1 MTPRGCERVRR
12 TDSLFYHRKGITFME
27 NKQESRRI
35 LDLAVSTGEVLLKN
49 GGEIYRVQETVTR
62 ILEAYGIE
70 DYNVYVVTN
79 GIFATVRERE
89 EDASSMVRYVTIGDV
104 NLQMIEDINQL
115 SREIWEGTC
124 SIDEAY
130 ERLEMYKKKKLPDK
144 WMRVL
149 ACGMGSAGFC
159 YLFGGR
165 LYDSAIS
172 FFLGML
178 LEVFL
183 FTASRHHTSKFILN
197 IIGSAIVTAGALV
210 LYMAGTG
217 IWFDK
222 VIIGGIIPLVP
233 GVALTTAIRDLFGGD
248 YLSGS
253 IRLMDALMTAICI
266 AIGVGAAIK
275 LFQFVTG
282 GAVLI

>member
-1 MTPRGCERVRR
+1 
-12 TDSLFYHRKGITFME
+12 ME
-27 NKQESRRI
+27 NRQDSKRI
-35 LDLAVSTGEVLLKN
+35 LNLAVSTGEVLLKN
-49 GGEIYRVQETVTR
+49 GGEIYRVQETVGR
-62 ILEAYGIE
+62 ILEAYGIK

-79 GIFATVRERE
+79 GIFATVHEQK
-89 EDASSMVRYVTIGDV
+89 EDASSMVRYVTIGNV

-115 SREIWEGTC
+115 SREICAGTC
-124 SIDEAY
+124 NVEQAY
-130 ERLEMYKKKKLPDK
+130 ERLESYKEKKGPAG
-144 WMRVL
+144 WAQIL
-149 ACGMGSAGFC
+149 ACGMGGASFC
-159 YLFGGR
+159 YLLGGR
-165 LYDSAIS
+165 PYDSIVS

-183 FTASRHHTSKFILN
+183 LVASRHHTSKFILN
-197 IIGSAIVTAGALV
+197 IIGSAIVTTGSLV

-253 IRLMDALMTAICI
+253 IRLIDALLTAMCI

-275 LFQFVTG
+275 LFQFLTG
-282 GAVLI
+282 GAVFL

>member
-1 MTPRGCERVRR
+1 
-12 TDSLFYHRKGITFME
+12 ME
-27 NKQESRRI
+27 NTQKSRKI
-35 LDLAVSTGEVLLKN
+35 LDLAVSAGEILLKN
-49 GGEIYRVQETVTR
+49 GGEIYRVQETVIR

-104 NLQMIEDINQL
+104 NLQMVEDINQL
-115 SREIWEGTC
+115 SREICEGTC
-124 SIDEAY
+124 SMEEAY
-130 ERLEMYKKKKLPDK
+130 RRLEMYKKKKLPSK
-144 WMRVL
+144 WMQVL
-149 ACGMGSAGFC
+149 ACGMGSAAFC
-159 YLFGGR
+159 YLLGGR
-165 LYDSAIS
+165 WYDSAIS

-178 LEVFL
+178 LKMFL
-183 FTASRHHTSKFILN
+183 FTASKRHTSKFILN
-197 IIGSAIVTAGALV
+197 IIGSAIVTVGALV
-210 LYMAGTG
+210 LYTAGTG

-233 GVALTTAIRDLFGGD
+233 GVSLTTAIRDLFGGD

-253 IRLMDALMTAICI
+253 IRLVDALLTAMCI

-275 LFQFVTG
+275 MFQFVTG

>member
-1 MTPRGCERVRR
+1 MYKMK
-12 TDSLFYHRKGITFME
+12 D
-27 NKQESRRI
+27 KQESKRI
-35 LDLAVSTGEVLLKN
+35 LNLAISTGEVLLKN
-49 GGEIYRVQETVTR
+49 GGEIYRVQETVGR

-70 DYNVYVVTN
+70 DYNVFVVTN
-79 GIFATVRERE
+79 GIFATVHEQE
-89 EDASSMVRYVTIGDV
+89 ADASSMVRYVTIGDV

-115 SREIWEGTC
+115 SREICEGAC
-124 SIDEAY
+124 DLEQAY
-130 ERLEMYKKKKLPDK
+130 ERLEAYKKKKGPSG
-144 WMRVL
+144 WVCVL
-149 ACGMGSAGFC
+149 SGGMAATSFC

-165 LYDSAIS
+165 FYDSIIS

-183 FTASRHHTSKFILN
+183 LTASRHHASKFILN
-197 IIGSAIVTAGALV
+197 IIGSAIVTAGSLV
-210 LYMAGTG
+210 LYTLGTG

-253 IRLMDALMTAICI
+253 IRLIDALLTAMCI
-266 AIGVGAAIK
+266 AIGVGGAIK
-275 LFQFVTG
+275 AFQFITG
-282 GAVLI
+282 GGIPL